1 MFVAVVIPPCRK
13 NVKLLAVVASSM
25 ILSFIASR
33 APYISSLSEG
43 NRIIIL
49 TVVLGTVFALLFPP
63 KEEEL

>member
-1 MFVAVVIPPCRK
+1 
-13 NVKLLAVVASSM
+13 M